1 MNGFLQK
8 YLDLR
13 SQNNLNNVQTFQF
26 PNEETSTVVI
36 KQNFVVA
43 AKRLLRDT
51 DYVVIKSQE
60 KQMLLS
66 SNWLLWREQL
76 REVVRG
82 DRLEIPDEPSRY

>member
-26 PNEETSTVVI
+26 PNEETSTVII